1 MIFKY
6 IFKKNKKKDRDRIK
20 YKFDI
25 NSWMDLSKADRLEI
39 DSREKN
45 ESMRKKKAL
54 LKSIRDENKHES
66 ESSPKTID
74 DQKAEN
80 LIQKEKDQ
88 TKPPNLEN
96 SEMNQVYV
104 SEEKFF

>member
-1 MIFKY
+1 MFFKSIFKR
-6 IFKKNKKKDRDRIK
+6 KKKKLQEKIK

-54 LKSIRDENKHES
+54 LKSIRDEYIKIKKNK
-66 ESSPKTID
+66 
-74 DQKAEN
+74 
-80 LIQKEKDQ
+80 
-88 TKPPNLEN
+88 
-96 SEMNQVYV
+96 
-104 SEEKFF
+104 